1 MNDRWKYRLK
11 NTSYIFFLWYIYF
24 VQISEVTI
32 QLSAHLTSHGA
43 VMWWE
48 PETRRHARTRHM
60 WPGTSGRIG
69 AGAYPHTH
77 SWHPRILDLK
87 NMPGAENWHL
97 RTSLALK
104 SHTNTRKILSCCT
117 NNWCGNCWLIKF
129 SLWIKE
135 SSLFLCS
142 FVIKIAASQRD
153 L

>member
-1 MNDRWKYRLK
+1 MKVQVKKYKL
-11 NTSYIFFLWYIYF
+11 YFFPMIYLLCTNF
-24 VQISEVTI
+24 RGYNSTIGTFNLAWSGDVSE
-32 QLSAHLTSHGA
+32 S
-43 VMWWE
+43 
-48 PETRRHARTRHM
+48 RRHARTRHM

-129 SLWIKE
+129 SLWIKRI
-135 SSLFLCS
+135 FTIFVQFCDKNCS
-142 FVIKIAASQRD
+142 VTTRPIN
-153 L
+153 